1 MPYAL
6 IPDGYTLKKVT
17 ELQHKAIKDH
27 RRHEDVKTFLDNE
40 TTPLLIGAT
49 GIIAFTPILW
59 KVFLDAIKDQGIKL
73 TPEQDRNLSIL
84 FPVTQLLPGVGLDL
98 SDITTLFENL
108 RGKRPDESTTPPVG
122 RYGR

>member
-49 GIIAFTPILW
+49 GIITLTPLLW
-59 KVFLDAIKDQGIKL
+59 KLFLTKIKEEGVRL
-73 TPEQDRNLSIL
+73 TPEQDATLSIL
-84 FPVTQLLPGVGLDL
+84 FPVSQLIPGVGLDL

-108 RGKRPDESTTPPVG
+108 RGERPDESTTPPV
-122 RYGR
+122 RFR

>member
-17 ELQHKAIKDH
+17 DLQHRAVKDH

-49 GIIAFTPILW
+49 GIIALTPLLW
-59 KVFLDAIKDQGIKL
+59 KLFLTKIKEEGVTL
-73 TPEQDRNLSIL
+73 TPQQDAALSIL
-84 FPVTQLLPGVGLDL
+84 FPVSQLIPGVGLDL
-98 SDITTLFENL
+98 
-108 RGKRPDESTTPPVG
+108 R
-122 RYGR
+122 

>member
-17 ELQHKAIKDH
+17 ELQHRAVKDH

-49 GIIAFTPILW
+49 GIAALTPILG
-59 KVFLDAIKDQGIKL
+59 KLISDKIKEEIKL
-73 TPEQDRNLSIL
+73 TPEQDAKLSIL

-98 SDITTLFENL
+98 SDITSFFENL
-108 RGKRPDESTTPPVG
+108 RREKPDEPTTPPV
-122 RYGR
+122 RYR

>member
-17 ELQHKAIKDH
+17 DLQHRAVKDH

-49 GIIAFTPILW
+49 GIIALTPLLW
-59 KVFLDAIKDQGIKL
+59 KLFLTKIKEEGVTL
-73 TPEQDRNLSIL
+73 TPQQDAALSIL
-84 FPVTQLLPGVGLDL
+84 FPVSQLIPGVGLDL

-108 RGKRPDESTTPPVG
+108 RGEKPDEPTTPPV
-122 RYGR
+122 RYR

>member
-17 ELQHKAIKDH
+17 ELQHRAVKDH

-49 GIIAFTPILW
+49 GIAALTLILG
-59 KVFLDAIKDQGIKL
+59 KLISDKIKEEIKL
-73 TPEQDRNLSIL
+73 TPEQDAKLSIL

-98 SDITTLFENL
+98 SDITSLFENL
-108 RGKRPDESTTPPVG
+108 RGERPDESTTPPV
-122 RYGR
+122 RYR